1 MAITING
8 TGSITG
14 LTAGGLPDGS
24 VVAADLASSLDL
36 TGKTVTLPSGTGGKV
51 IGTKFQWMEATN
63 TSTPSSNTWY
73 NTGVVFTYTPVSSSS
88 VLSIS
93 LTGTMGT
100 TNNGVVR
107 LLAGSTNVLDAT
119 PVGSTSL
126 GYGDMYAQN
135 DSWGWR
141 NRNLNWHY
149 APGTSGS
156 AITFTLQGLST
167 GTNNTFR
174 LGRMTTTSNVYN
186 ITSGVQLTILECAGT
201 RSELT

>member
-8 TGSITG
+8 NGS
-14 LTAGGLPDGS
+14 
-24 VVAADLASSLDL
+24 L
-36 TGKTVTLPSGTGGKV
+36 TGITDYPNSSVGQV

-73 NTGVVFTYTPVSSSS
+73 DTGVVFTYTPVSSSS

-119 PVGSTSL
+119 TVGSSSL

-135 DSWGWR
+135 DSWAWK

-156 AITFTLQGLST
+156 AINFKLQVLIVGS
-167 GTNNTFR
+167 NNTFR
-174 LGRMTTTSNVYN
+174 LGRMTSTGNVYN
-186 ITSGVQLTILECAGT
+186 ITSGVQLTILECVGT